1 MPGPLPPLPP
11 GWAFSGGAPMLPPG
25 FNPNAGGGSYGPQW
39 GQPGGGY
46 QPPMQQINGGGLQA
60 PGMQMSGGPPMI
72 PPGGFPQMGGGQ
84 YGGFNGRNDP
94 RNYSDGSVQFDPS
107 LPVSIGPPVMPPGG
121 FPQMGSGQYGGQ
133 GGGSTQ
139 LPDGRWVTPSGIIT
153 AENGSRDHQG
163 VATRGPNGEWVAPP
177 RGTGTAAQW
186 GQQRPGS
193 SGGAGGMQQA
203 AWGTDGRGNY
213 SPPGSEQVG
222 SRAQAALAEQ
232 LRQQIPWLR
241 DAPDQSPDS
250 IVGAAQAYAQAN
262 PNTPVA
268 GILGAAGNAFGNPN
282 APTAPNR
289 GAKPA
294 TARQQVNGDY
304 AAMSQGPAQTGSRSF
319 PGMRDGYPTSNAQAP
334 QGQPPAQPQ
343 QPDRSMRPVSGYD
356 QYRADQVR
364 REQQRLGVGPYAPPA
379 PPQEP
384 PPDTQDT
391 PQRPDLVRPR
401 PPSLPPP
408 PPGGFLGGGR
418 TARPGGNGGGM
429 TETPPIVPQNPQA
442 AKVDKLA
449 TAKPVATQTP
459 PIVPPKNDKFARKQ
473 QKPGQYN
480 TGRKI

>member
-46 QPPMQQINGGGLQA
+46 QKPMQQINGGGLQA

-84 YGGFNGRNDP
+84 YGGFNGRNDQ
-94 RNYSDGSVQFDPS
+94 RNYSDGSAQFDPS
-107 LPVSIGPPVMPPGG
+107 APVSIGPPVMPPGG
-121 FPQMGSGQYGGQ
+121 WPRQ
-133 GGGSTQ
+133 GGGSY
-139 LPDGRWVTPSGIIT
+139 
-153 AENGSRDHQG
+153 
-163 VATRGPNGEWVAPP
+163 
-177 RGTGTAAQW
+177 
-186 GQQRPGS
+186 
-193 SGGAGGMQQA
+193 GGG
-203 AWGTDGRGNY
+203 
-213 SPPGSEQVG
+213 GSEQVG
-222 SRAQAALAEQ
+222 SQAQAALAEQ
-232 LRQQIPWLR
+232 LRQAIPWLR
-241 DAPDQSPDS
+241 DSPDQSPAA

-282 APTAPNR
+282 AP
-289 GAKPA
+289 AKPGGPGGA
-294 TARQQVNGDY
+294 TATTQVRPPGQ
-304 AAMSQGPAQTGSRSF
+304 APSQGLGGRGMQ
-319 PGMRDGYPTSNAQAP
+319 PGMQAP
-334 QGQPPAQPQ
+334 GAQVPPQGGWQPQAPPQQQQ

-418 TARPGGNGGGM
+418 TTRPGGNGGGM